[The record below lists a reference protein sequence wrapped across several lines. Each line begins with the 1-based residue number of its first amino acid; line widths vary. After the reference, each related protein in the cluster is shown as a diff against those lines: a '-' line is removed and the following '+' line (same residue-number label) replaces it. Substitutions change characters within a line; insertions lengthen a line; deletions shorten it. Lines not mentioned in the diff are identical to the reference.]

1 MLRDIKSLLERNALW
16 LAILATLGVA
26 ILSLG
31 AVPKLNI
38 GLDLK
43 SSDKYL
49 HFIAYFTLC
58 LLWYFALK
66 DRLHRYVFRILIPVG
81 LILYGIILEG
91 LQGGLTTY
99 RTADIYDAVANTA
112 GVLVGM
118 FLFNRLLKW
127 YNSI

>member
-1 MLRDIKSLLERNALW
+1 MLKDIKNLLERNALW

-26 ILSLG
+26 VLSLG
-31 AVPKLNI
+31 AVPKINI
-38 GLDLK
+38 GLNLK

-58 LLWYFALK
+58 ILWFFALRN
-66 DRLHRYVFRILIPVG
+66 RLHRYVFRVAIPLG

-99 RTADIYDAVANTA
+99 RTADIYDAIANSA
-112 GVLVGM
+112 GVLGAM
-118 FLFNRLLKW
+118 ILFNKLLRW
-127 YNSI
+127 YKSI

>member
-1 MLRDIKSLLERNALW
+1 MLRDIKNLLERNALW
-16 LAILATLGVA
+16 MAILATLAVA

-38 GLDLK
+38 GLNLK

-58 LLWYFALK
+58 MLWFFALR
-66 DRLHRYVFRILIPVG
+66 DRLHRYFFRILVPVG

-91 LQGGLTTY
+91 MQGGLTTY
-99 RTADIYDAVANTA
+99 RTADIYDAMANAA
-112 GVLVGM
+112 GVLGAM
-118 FLFNRLLKW
+118 FLFDKLLRW
-127 YNSI
+127 YESI

>member
-1 MLRDIKSLLERNALW
+1 MLRDIKNLLERNALW
-16 LAILATLGVA
+16 LAVLATLGVA

-49 HFIAYFTLC
+49 HFIAYFSLC
-58 LLWYFALK
+58 LLWFFALK
-66 DRLHRYVFRILIPVG
+66 DRLHRYFFRILIPFG

-112 GVLVGM
+112 GVLGGM
-118 FLFNRLLKW
+118 ILFDKLLRW
-127 YNSI
+127 YDSI

>member
-16 LAILATLGVA
+16 LAILATLVVA

-31 AVPKLNI
+31 AVPKLNL

-49 HFIAYFTLC
+49 HFIAYFSLC
-58 LLWYFALK
+58 LLWFFALK
-66 DRLHRYVFRILIPVG
+66 DRLHRYFFRILIPAG

-99 RTADIYDAVANTA
+99 RTADIYDAIANTA
-112 GVLVGM
+112 GVLGAM
-118 FLFNRLLKW
+118 FLFNKLLRW
-127 YNSI
+127 YESI

>member
-1 MLRDIKSLLERNALW
+1 MLRDIKNLLERNALW
-16 LAILATLGVA
+16 LAVLATLGVA

-49 HFIAYFTLC
+49 HFIAYFSLC
-58 LLWYFALK
+58 LLWFFALK
-66 DRLHRYVFRILIPVG
+66 DRLHRYIFRILIPLG

-91 LQGGLTTY
+91 MQGGLTTY
-99 RTADIYDAVANTA
+99 RTADVYDAVANTA
-112 GVLVGM
+112 GVLGAMILVDK
-118 FLFNRLLKW
+118 LLRW
-127 YNSI
+127 YDSI

>member
-26 ILSLG
+26 VLSLG

-112 GVLVGM
+112 GVLVAM

-127 YNSI
+127 YSSI

>member
-1 MLRDIKSLLERNALW
+1 MLRDIKSLLERNAIW

-26 ILSLG
+26 VLSLG

-112 GVLVGM
+112 GVLVAM

-127 YNSI
+127 YSSI